1 MKSTIG
7 FIIFVLLTVGL
18 LFSISGKRYPRIPAD
33 AIHKDIA
40 VNNIAACMECH
51 GAGKKDAVK
60 IPILPSSNASNA
72 TSPAEFQ
79 DRHKPQFIQGAGG
92 T

>member
-33 AIHKDIA
+33 VIHRDIA
-40 VNNIAACMECH
+40 VNNNAACLECH
-51 GAGKKDAVK
+51 GAGKKYAVK
-60 IPILPSSNASNA
+60 NTHPPKF
-72 TSPAEFQ
+72 ECF
-79 DRHKPQFIQGAGG
+79 DCHKARRVPDHKCSVLKLM
-92 T
+92 